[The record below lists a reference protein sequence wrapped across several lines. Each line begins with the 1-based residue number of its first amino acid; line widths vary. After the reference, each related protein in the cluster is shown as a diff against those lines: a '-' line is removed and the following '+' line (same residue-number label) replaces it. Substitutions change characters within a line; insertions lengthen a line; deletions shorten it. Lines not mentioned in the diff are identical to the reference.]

1 MSRKY
6 GTFSGS
12 LLKLVGEA
20 TGFFTWPFEFT
31 ESYRYEQLRNYK
43 SKTIYD
49 NLYSLKKQGYLK
61 SISKNGKLFFEI
73 TRKGEMEI
81 LFLKSHS
88 HDTKSLKWD
97 GKWRLAFFDIPEEAR
112 EKRDKLRK
120 LLKDNGFKKLQAS
133 VFISPNALHRDAIT
147 YLKSSGLIQFLRFA
161 RIDEID
167 DDKELKKQFK
177 LV

>member
-6 GTFSGS
+6 ATFSGD

-20 TGFFTWPFEFT
+20 TGFFTWPFEFS
-31 ESYRYEQLRNYK
+31 ESYRYEQLRNLN
-43 SKTIYD
+43 SKKIYD

-61 SISKNGKLFFEI
+61 SISKDGKIFFDI
-73 TRKGEMEI
+73 TKKGEMEI
-81 LFLKSHS
+81 LFLKSHAK
-88 HDTKSLKWD
+88 DTKKLKWD

-120 LLKDNGFKKLQAS
+120 LLKDNGFIKLQAS
-133 VFISPNALHRDAIT
+133 VFISPKALHIDAIT
-147 YLKSSGLIQFLRFA
+147 YLNSSGLIKFLRFA
-161 RIDEID
+161 RIDEMD